1 MDGTAAL
8 IVTALVLVVTVVVL
22 VRELYPVAPTLVAA
36 LVLLVLLGVVSPEAG
51 FAGLSS
57 SATLTVAGLFV
68 VARAVRDHVGL
79 ERLVAGL
86 LSGARS
92 DTAALARL
100 SAPVAA
106 ASSVIAN
113 TPLVATLAPIT
124 RTWAERHG
132 RAPSKLLM
140 PLSFATILGGT
151 VTTIGTST
159 TLVVSGLVETTLGEP
174 FGFLEV
180 TPVGVP
186 VAVLGLVALVLL
198 GPRLL
203 PDRRSVYAQVA
214 THERDYTFRLK
225 VQPGGPYDGRSIA
238 AAHLRN
244 LENAFVV
251 AVERGDRRIAPVA
264 PDLVLH
270 AGDVLT
276 FVGRVDRV
284 RGLVDGDG
292 LAFADETQADLLQGA
307 QHGLHEVVVG
317 ASSVLAG
324 RTLKQTSFR
333 GRYGAAVLAIHR
345 AGERV
350 EGKLG
355 TIPLHAGDALL
366 VLADEGFAERW
377 QGRSDFAVLVPLEGA
392 RNGRRTRPALV
403 LATVTAMVLAA
414 ALGLTTTFL
423 AVLGA
428 VGALVA
434 TRTLTLSDVR
444 GALDLEVLTMIAAAI
459 GLGAAVTA
467 SGLAG
472 VLARGIAGA
481 GDVGGPL
488 VAVLA
493 VVLGTVVL
501 TEVVTNVAAAALMV
515 PIALDVA
522 GRVGLEPRL
531 LAVAVAVAA
540 SSSFLTPIGYQTNTI
555 VYGLGGYRFTDYW
568 RLGLP
573 ITAIVVAVIT
583 VVTLR

>member
-1 MDGTAAL
+1 
-8 IVTALVLVVTVVVL
+8 VVVL
-22 VRELYPVAPTLVAA
+22 VRELYPVAPTLVGA
-36 LVLLVLLGVVSPEAG
+36 LVALLLLGVVPAEQA

-57 SATLTVAGLFV
+57 SATLTVAGLFI
-68 VARAVRDHVGL
+68 VARAVRDHAGL
-79 ERLVAGL
+79 ERGVTRLLAGA
-86 LSGARS
+86 GS
-92 DTAALARL
+92 DTSALARL
-100 SAPVAA
+100 TVPVAA
-106 ASSVIAN
+106 ASAVIAN

-124 RTWAERHG
+124 RTWAERNG
-132 RAPSKLLM
+132 RATSKLLM
-140 PLSFATILGGT
+140 PLSFAAILGGT

-159 TLVVSGLVETTLGEP
+159 TLVVSGLVETALGEP
-174 FGFLEV
+174 FTFLEV

-186 VAVLGLVALVLL
+186 VALFGLAALVAL

-203 PDRRSVYAQVA
+203 PDRRGVYAQVA
-214 THERDYTFRLK
+214 THERDYTFRLE
-225 VQPGGPYDGRSIA
+225 VIPGGPHDGRSIGE
-238 AAHLRN
+238 AHLRN
-244 LENAFVV
+244 LENTYLA
-251 AVERGDRRIAPVA
+251 AVEREDRRLAPVG

-284 RGLVDGDG
+284 RGLVDGEA
-292 LAFADETQADLLQGA
+292 LAFAEETQADLLHGD

-324 RTLKQTSFR
+324 RTLKDTSFR

-345 AGERV
+345 AGARV

-355 TIPLHAGDALL
+355 AVPLQAGDALL
-366 VLADEGFAERW
+366 VLADDSFADRW
-377 QGRSDFAVLVPLEGA
+377 QGRSDFAVLVPLEDAGE
-392 RNGRRTRPALV
+392 RSGRRRGLV
-403 LATVTAMVLAA
+403 LLTVTGMVFAA
-414 ALGLTTTFL
+414 AFGLTSTLL

-428 VGALVA
+428 VVVLMA
-434 TRTLTLSDVR
+434 TRTLTLSDAR

-459 GLGAAVTA
+459 GLGAAVAA
-467 SGLAG
+467 SGLAE
-472 VLARGIAGA
+472 VLATAIAGA
-481 GDVGGPL
+481 GEAGGPL

-493 VVLGTVVL
+493 IVVGTILL
-501 TEVVTNVAAAALMV
+501 TEMVTNVAAAALMV

-522 GRVGLEPRL
+522 GRVDLDPRL

-573 ITAIVVAVIT
+573 LTVIVITAIT